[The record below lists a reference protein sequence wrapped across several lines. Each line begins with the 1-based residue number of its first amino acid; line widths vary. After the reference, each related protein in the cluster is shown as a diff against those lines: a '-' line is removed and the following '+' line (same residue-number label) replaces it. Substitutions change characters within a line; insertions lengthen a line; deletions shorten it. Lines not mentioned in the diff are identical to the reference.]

1 MRDTISLVMG
11 LVLIGCATVQTEPDK
26 FVLPAGKHFFGDV
39 LVRADGFLG
48 GKFMYEP
55 TDLETARS
63 SASSYVVTPE
73 DVRVDAAGCVDLV
86 CRIGYLANFAVFA
99 RGDTYEVVL
108 LRGPIRR
115 EIAWEKGR

>member
-55 TDLETARS
+55 TDLEAARS
-63 SASSYVVTPE
+63 STSSYVVTRE

-99 RGDTYEVVL
+99 RGHTYEVVF

-115 EIAWEKGR
+115 ESLGKKGR